1 MALLASMKLV
11 HDEPPR
17 QAIWREVGP
26 LDKIHPVNQYVLIAL
41 YIRPSTRTLGGIEI
55 PETAV
60 DEDRYQGR
68 VGLVLKVGPRA
79 FVDDGPAKFY
89 GFSCIPGDWVVYRPS
104 DGMRMQ
110 IGKRDCRLIP
120 DVAIKMVLD
129 EPDEVY

>member
-1 MALLASMKLV
+1 MRLV

-17 QAIWREVGP
+17 DVIWREVGP
-26 LDKIHPVNQYVLIAL
+26 LDKIHPIHSQVLLAL
-41 YIRPSTRTLGGIEI
+41 YIRPATRTTGGIEI

-68 VGLVLKVGPRA
+68 VGLVLKLGPRA
-79 FVDDGPAKFY
+79 FVDEGGAAFHGFAAK
-89 GFSCIPGDWVVYRPS
+89 PGDWVVYRPS
-104 DGMRMQ
+104 DGMRFQ

-120 DVAIKMVLD
+120 DVGVKMILD